1 MAAEKSNKFQTILLI
16 VFGVGLL
23 IGVIMFA
30 LTKSGGGSGETE
42 VVFWGTFPRRLMDD
56 TLVVINDQKKVT
68 GVTVRYVEQDP
79 LTYESDLVEAF
90 ASGLGPDVFMINQDM
105 IIPHENK
112 IRPLGYE
119 SFSER
124 DYRLRYVDGA
134 SIFLNDN
141 GVLAFPFAVD
151 PLVMYYNKNMFNTAG
166 IAEPPTSWVQF
177 AGLVP
182 MLTQRDSNQNI
193 IKSGL
198 AFGNFSN
205 IQHASEVF
213 ETLLLQLGN
222 SIISKDNADNYISI
236 ASRSNNSSTNPL
248 ALSLQFFTNF
258 ANPLLETYSWN
269 SSFQSAEDM
278 FVQDRLA
285 MYFAPASK
293 FQEIQRKNINLNYD
307 ITKLPQVSETST
319 FVTSGD
325 FYGVAVSR
333 TSRNSQAAFS
343 AANLIAN
350 GDVNKTITEA
360 LALSPVR
367 RDLLR
372 SSAGLTPYQE
382 AIRESALI
390 SYTWLNPGGAGD
402 AVLEEAVSSVI
413 RGAYNENAA
422 SRNVDNQMTLILNQ
436 YNNR

>member
-23 IGVIMFA
+23 VGVIMFA

-90 ASGLGPDVFMINQDM
+90 ASGIGPDVFMINQDM

-422 SRNVDNQMTLILNQ
+422 SRNVDNQMILILNQ